1 MAAAGVQENAGF
13 NAALAGGN
21 HVVAVAADEAGVLQ
35 TWRARVEWPVIIGFE
50 HSESPSTVASGPAG

>member
-21 HVVAVAADEAGVLQ
+21 HVVAVAADKRSSIDGGGKFGMYFAPQGIRREKRE
-35 TWRARVEWPVIIGFE
+35 T
-50 HSESPSTVASGPAG
+50 H